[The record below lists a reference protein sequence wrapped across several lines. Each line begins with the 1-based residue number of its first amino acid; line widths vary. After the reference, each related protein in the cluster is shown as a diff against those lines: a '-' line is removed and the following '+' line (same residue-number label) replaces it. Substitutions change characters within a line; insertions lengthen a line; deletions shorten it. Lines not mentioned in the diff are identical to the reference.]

1 MSQSGPLSVTL
12 PPGSTLSFTTDSG
25 SATPA
30 ANVIQ
35 VLTSGN
41 GIATSGSG
49 NTITITLDDP
59 SVSGSGQTIGFVNAD
74 ILTFPCGATPGT
86 YMFDIKV
93 AAFEAT
99 TPAGSGYTIQC
110 AVRTTGAAA
119 TVINQD
125 LTAFEESALGG
136 CTVEVVASANNAI
149 IRVLGANLLTVDWV
163 ATATYTFVS

>member
-35 VLTSGN
+35 VVTSGN
-41 GIATSGSG
+41 GISTSGSG
-49 NTITITLDDP
+49 NTITITLEDQ
-59 SVSGSGQTIGFVNAD
+59 SVSGTGQTIGFVND
-74 ILTFPCGATPGT
+74 DVITFDCGATPGT

-93 AAFEAT
+93 SSFASSE
-99 TPAGSGYTIQC
+99 PAGGGYSIQC
-110 AVRTTGAAA
+110 AVRTTGTACN
-119 TVINQD
+119 VINQD

-136 CTVEVVASANNAI
+136 CTVEVVASGNNAI
-149 IRVLGANLLTVDWV
+149 VRVLGANLLTINWS
-163 ATATYTFVS
+163 ALATYNFVS